1 MKNMM
6 YNYQVDK
13 KQKVR
18 ENIHSGH
25 RARLVSL
32 VSKAGLENLSDVQAL
47 EFVLTYI
54 FPRGDVNPL
63 AHKLLEKFG
72 NFASVLDADPIELET
87 VEGIG
92 PRAAILISQ
101 LPEIFNLYSS
111 TKLNSKILAK
121 DFSDV
126 IDYAEQ
132 LLRFKNFE
140 EFYIVGLDSSSKII
154 SRRKLASGSINKVG
168 ILPLD
173 ITKFVASCKA
183 VMVFI
188 THNHPGG
195 SARASSQDTKATEI
209 FENLCTSLGITFID
223 HLIVG
228 SDGVYSYKYKSMV
241 RNFI

>member
-1 MKNMM
+1 MISK
-6 YNYQVDK
+6 
-13 KQKVR
+13 
-18 ENIHSGH
+18 NIHSGH
-25 RARLVSL
+25 RARLTSL
-32 VSKAGLENLSDVQAL
+32 VSKAGIENLSDVQAL

-63 AHKLLEKFG
+63 AHRLLDKFG
-72 NFASVLDADPIELET
+72 SFANVLDADPIELET

-92 PRAAILISQ
+92 PRSATLISL
-101 LPEIFNLYSS
+101 LPEVFNLYSS
-111 TKLNSKILAK
+111 SKLNGKIYAK
-121 DFSDV
+121 DFSV
-126 IDYAEQ
+126 LIDYCEQ
-132 LLRFKNFE
+132 LLRFKNVE

-154 SRRKLASGSINKVG
+154 SRRKLATGTINTVG
-168 ILPLD
+168 IQPIE

-195 SARASSQDTKATEI
+195 NARASTQDTKATEI
-209 FENLCTSLGITFID
+209 FENLCLSLGITFID

-228 SDGVYSYKYKSMV
+228 SDGVYSHKYKSMV